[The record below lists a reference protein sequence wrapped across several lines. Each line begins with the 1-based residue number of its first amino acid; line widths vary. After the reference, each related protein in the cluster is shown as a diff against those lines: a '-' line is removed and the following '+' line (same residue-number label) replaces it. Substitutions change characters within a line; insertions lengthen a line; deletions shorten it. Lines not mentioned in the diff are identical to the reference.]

1 MADIL
6 IAREHNLGLDL
17 ALNQMEALA
26 HLLVEELDARCAWDG
41 NRLEFTRPGATGSVE
56 VTETLLTLE
65 VYLGFLLRPFKDRIE
80 QRITDQLDSL
90 VPCLRSA

>member
-65 VYLGFLLRPFKDRIE
+65 VYLGFLLRPFRDRIE
-80 QRITDQLDSL
+80 QSITDQLDSL
-90 VPCLRSA
+90 VPGLRST